1 MLNLR
6 RWWLTLPFSIAL
18 ATLLFL
24 LWGGWLALTYPYEGI
39 IDLSATGL
47 VRKVEAGGPA
57 EGKIFEGDVILSV
70 DGVRLDEAWP
80 LYPHKRPG
88 DQAKFIVERD
98 GQPVEVIITL
108 GKPSPDAY
116 TSYLMPLLVALIFW
130 LVGVGIRAFMA
141 RQQATLVFFV
151 FFQAAALV
159 LIAGSS
165 SNFGPYW
172 TSALFILLTWF
183 IGPLLVHFHLYF
195 PQEVS
200 LRSLRYLLLY
210 GLYALALLGV
220 IFYLGMEIWESRES
234 NLFTHLLVANRI
246 FLALNFLLTVGL
258 LFHTYRATTS
268 AAARSQIRLVLLGG
282 ALALLP
288 PMSLYFVPEALLGRS
303 ILPVA
308 MVTLFLGVLPLT
320 YGFAILR
327 YRLIEIERHVNRGA
341 TFILVYSTLGLVYL
355 LLSYAV
361 SHAFPGVQINEPLV
375 NTALV
380 LVLATLY
387 VPLRQFVQRLVDT
400 AFYGGWYDY
409 RSAISVITQGLEQ
422 ITDLQVLADTVTE
435 RLVRVLRLEEVCLF
449 LADVEG
455 DYRVIAVA
463 PRPPRRESHRAYS
476 PLPRSSLSYLLHVG
490 GSIERQVLR
499 QALSQATLSP
509 AEVELLNTE
518 QTYLWVPIIGH
529 GNVLGLLAL
538 GPKFGGDIFSG
549 EDTDILRVTA
559 RHLAPLIENIHLV
572 MRLRQHNAMLEQRV
586 AERTEELNAAKK
598 RVEAILA
605 SVGEGVVVTD
615 LEGKITLANAAFE
628 EQTGYDLPQLL
639 GQELWSLYEVEDIQA
654 LRQQINQATAG
665 GAVWSG
671 ELVGLRQDRGG
682 EEPLR
687 PYDVLMTIAPLR
699 DETGG
704 VVGYV
709 GSQRDI
715 TQQKELD
722 RLKDLFVS
730 DVSHELRTPTTNI
743 GLYLELLENA
753 PAEKRAHYL
762 QVLKDQS
769 SLLIKLVEDILD
781 LSRLTRGKSKGVE
794 FTAVD
799 LNAVLDRVITA
810 HRPLAEAAGL
820 DLVFEPGLD
829 LPPLLGEPNQ
839 LARLATNLVANAI
852 HYTPKGAVY
861 VRTFERDDCVCLEVE
876 DTGIGID
883 PEDRPHI
890 FDRFYRGRMVRQS
903 KIHGTGLGLAI
914 VKEIVEMHESHIEV
928 QSELGKGSIFCVY
941 FPVLRGEEWP
951 VKPSLS

>member
-1 MLNLR
+1 MFNLR
-6 RWWLTLPFSIAL
+6 RWWLTLPFLIAL
-18 ATLLFL
+18 MAFLFL
-24 LWGGWLALTYPYEGI
+24 IWGVWLALTYPYDGI
-39 IDLSATGL
+39 SDLSATGV
-47 VRKVEAGGPA
+47 VRRVEVGGPA

-70 DGVRLDEAWP
+70 DGVSLDKAWP

-88 DQAKFIVERD
+88 DQAILVVERN
-98 GQPVEVIITL
+98 GQPVQVVITL
-108 GKPSPDAY
+108 GKPTFGANAIS
-116 TSYLMPLLVALIFW
+116 LVPLLVALIFW
-130 LVGVGIRAFMA
+130 VVGVGIRAFMA
-141 RQQATLVFFV
+141 RQRSALVFFV

-159 LIAGSS
+159 LIAGVS
-165 SNFGPYW
+165 SNFGAYW
-172 TSALFILLTWF
+172 TGVLYTSLSWI
-183 IGPLLVHFHLYF
+183 ISPLLVHFHLYF
-195 PQEVS
+195 PQEAQIKNQFRVLKALYVLGGLGAFLYLYLV
-200 LRSLRYLLLY
+200 LRDLRERHFFSFLLL
-210 GLYALALLGV
+210 
-220 IFYLGMEIWESRES
+220 
-234 NLFTHLLVANRI
+234 ANRA
-246 FLALNFLLTVGL
+246 FLALSFLLTVGL
-258 LFHTYRATTS
+258 LIQAYRTTTS
-268 AAARSQIRLVLLGG
+268 AGVRSQIRLVLLGG

-288 PMSLYFVPEALLGRS
+288 PMALYLVPEVLLGRS
-303 ILPVA
+303 LLPVS

-341 TFILVYSTLGLVYL
+341 TFILVYSILGMVYL

-361 SHAFPGVQINEPLV
+361 SHLFPGVQSNEPLV
-375 NTALV
+375 NTILV

-387 VPLRQFVQRLVDT
+387 VPLHNFVQHLVDT

-435 RLVRVLRLEEVCLF
+435 RLVRVIRLEEVCLF
-449 LADVEG
+449 LADVDG

-463 PRPPRRESHRAYS
+463 PRPPTREPRRTYS

-490 GSIERQVLR
+490 GSIEREVLR

-509 AEVELLNTE
+509 AELDLLNTE

-615 LEGKITLANAAFE
+615 LDGRITLANAAFE
-628 EQTGYDLPQLL
+628 EQSGYNLPQLL
-639 GQELWSLYEVEDIQA
+639 GRELWSLYEIEDVAA
-654 LRQQINQATAG
+654 LREGISQVTAG

-671 ELVGLRQDRGG
+671 ELVGLRQDSEG
-682 EEPLR
+682 EEALR
-687 PYDVLMTIAPLR
+687 SYDVLMTIAPLR
-699 DETGG
+699 DETGQIT
-704 VVGYV
+704 GYV

-753 PAEKRAHYL
+753 PPDKRDHYL

-799 LNAVLDRVITA
+799 LNAVLDRVVTA

-820 DLVFEPGLD
+820 ELVYEPQPDLSPM
-829 LPPLLGEPNQ
+829 LGEPNQ
-839 LARLATNLVANAI
+839 LARLATNLIANAI
-852 HYTPKGAVY
+852 HYTPKGVVR
-861 VRTFERDDCVCLEVE
+861 VRTYEQKDCVCLEVE

-928 QSELGKGSIFCVY
+928 HSEVGKGSTFCVY
-941 FPVLRGEEWP
+941 FPVLRGEEWL